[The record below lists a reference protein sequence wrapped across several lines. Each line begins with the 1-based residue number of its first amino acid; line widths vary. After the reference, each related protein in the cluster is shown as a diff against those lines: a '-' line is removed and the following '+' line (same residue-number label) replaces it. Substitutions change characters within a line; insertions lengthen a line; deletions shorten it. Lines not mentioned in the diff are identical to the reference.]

1 MKKIKEE
8 QLEKLQTFVNTMSQL
23 QTAVGGLEL
32 QKQELVMQA
41 ISVNNDL
48 RAYQEKLREEYG
60 DITVNVKTGEITDA
74 DNPED

>member
-8 QLEKLQTFVNTMSQL
+8 QLEKLQTFVNTMNQL
-23 QTAVGGLEL
+23 QTTVGGLEL
-32 QKQELVMQA
+32 QKQELATQA